1 MQQFARAA
9 LVAVLLG
16 LSGSLQGCG
25 CGCDEEAGEK
35 CVMPYKT
42 ALGCDDF
49 ASITR
54 CIDNAG
60 CCDFEDDNGINMKSH
75 IADLKVALTIA
86 DHCTDSQM
94 TDNCA

>member
-25 CGCDEEAGEK
+25 CGCDEDAGQE
-35 CVMPYKT
+35 CVRDNPAT
-42 ALGCDDF
+42 GCDAF
-49 ASITR
+49 APLTK

-60 CCDFEDDNGINMKSH
+60 CCDFDDDGKKMKDA
-75 IADLKVALTIA
+75 IALTKETLTFLYG
-86 DHCTDSQM
+86 CTGSQM